1 MEEHKTIAGVWIDQ
15 KKAVV
20 VILDGEDAHKK
31 VIQSNIDNRERFDG
45 EKSSS
50 GRYGGQNLDDERNKE
65 NRLNLEIK
73 RFLKSM
79 VDELKMHHQLVLF
92 GPAQTK
98 IDLEK
103 EFRQQHELSH
113 MIIDVQP
120 ADKMTENQIVAWV
133 KKYYSAL

>member
-1 MEEHKTIAGVWIDQ
+1 MEEHKTIAGVWIDL

-20 VILDGEDAHKK
+20 VTLDGDDSHKK
-31 VIQSNIDNRERFDG
+31 IIKSNIDNRERFDG
-45 EKSSS
+45 EKSSA
-50 GRYGGQNLDDERNKE
+50 GRYGGQNIDDEKNKE

-73 RFLKSM
+73 RFLKTM
-79 VDELKMHHQLVLF
+79 VDELKGHHQLVLF
-92 GPAQTK
+92 GPANMK

-103 EFRQQHELSH
+103 EFRQHHDLSH

-120 ADKMTENQIVAWV
+120 ADKMTDNQIVAWV